1 MSTRYQMWLN
11 YDNDRRK
18 FRFPVLPENIKVT
31 IKGVTTS
38 IDIDQLGEILHKGKR
53 NAKVISFSSYFPA
66 KFDSTCSV
74 RKSEFK
80 SPFECNHWIISL
92 MNAARPAHFVL
103 TGAPMALNFYAIVTS
118 YTPTED
124 GGDPGTISY
133 SLELKEYR
141 TVTVR
146 KIINPNV
153 TPQIVDII
161 KDVAKPIGS
170 SESGTYTVVYGD
182 CLWNIAKKFYGNGA
196 EYTKIL
202 EANREALDEDAR
214 KHGYS
219 SSNDGNILFA
229 GIKLI
234 IPK

>member
-1 MSTRYQMWLN
+1 MY
-11 YDNDRRK
+11 
-18 FRFPVLPENIKVT
+18 
-31 IKGVTTS
+31 
-38 IDIDQLGEILHKGKR
+38 KR
-53 NAKVISFSSYFPA
+53 Q
-66 KFDSTCSV
+66 
-74 RKSEFK
+74 
-80 SPFECNHWIISL
+80 
-92 MNAARPAHFVL
+92 
-103 TGAPMALNFYAIVTS
+103 VTS

-153 TPQIVDII
+153 APQIVDII

-170 SESGTYTVVYGD
+170 SESGTYTVIYGD

-214 KHGYS
+214 RCV
-219 SSNDGNILFA
+219 
-229 GIKLI
+229 
-234 IPK
+234 